1 MLKQFS
7 QNSEKPYDLE
17 FIEPSVLEENS
28 TSKNV
33 GSEKKAEYI
42 PQKYEDINLIGG
54 KFKSPQELSKAY
66 IELQRRFGIQAKELG
81 ELRKIAQEYENHLER
96 CRESKRQLDEF
107 QNLVKNI
114 DEKYNTDNY
123 LKNREFR
130 EILKTAY
137 DGFGNKLDVDTLV
150 KLIDNYHN
158 SRLAQAK
165 KAEAILSESDN
176 ATDLLAYSSDNAAKF
191 KSKKKKLTDMTPEEL
206 DKALDELM

>member
-1 MLKQFS
+1 MLKQFN
-7 QNSEKPYDLE
+7 QNSEKPQNLE
-17 FIEPSVLEENS
+17 FIEPSYEEETSNS
-28 TSKNV
+28 RYV
-33 GSEKKAEYI
+33 GSDSPAEDI
-42 PQKYEDINLIGG
+42 PRKYEDINLIGG

-66 IELQRRFGIQAKELG
+66 LELQRKFGLQSKELG
-81 ELRKIAQEYENHLER
+81 DLRKIAKEYEAHIER
-96 CRESKRQLDEF
+96 CRENKRRLEEF
-107 QNLVKNI
+107 QNLVRNI
-114 DEKYNTDNY
+114 DEKYNTENY

-137 DGFGNKLDVDTLV
+137 DGFGNKLDIDMLV

-165 KAEAILSESDN
+165 RAEAILSESDN
-176 ATDLLAYSSDNAAKF
+176 ATDLLTYSDNVTKF